1 MSDDLDRALQHARNV
16 GLTDREIAAAVVRA
30 AEELVALQR
39 SVGVTLTH
47 PDLPGQPYTVPPELV
62 DGYADSGWRPA
73 EPLELLADV
82 EPPALVDV
90 ELPEQEVAVVAPEET
105 E

>member
-16 GLTDREIAAAVVRA
+16 GLTDRDIAAAVVRA
-30 AEELVALQR
+30 AEELVAQQR
-39 SVGVTLTH
+39 TVGVTLTH

-62 DGYADSGWRPA
+62 EGYVGSGWQVAQPELEPEA
-73 EPLELLADV
+73 E

-90 ELPEQEVAVVAPEET
+90 ELPEEPEKQPAE
-105 E
+105 EA